1 VVFVWTPHLAI
12 PDPKPFVRGLDF
24 PMKVP
29 QGRVQGLESS
39 ERRWNPVGGQMS
51 RWSDRRPGPQRRTV
65 MDRIVQV
72 RPLYYIET
80 YGNLLLW

>member
-1 VVFVWTPHLAI
+1 
-12 PDPKPFVRGLDF
+12 
-24 PMKVP
+24 
-29 QGRVQGLESS
+29 
-39 ERRWNPVGGQMS
+39 MS